1 MKGVE
6 IARPQEMK
14 AEGQFKQLRTAR
26 SSSSWEIA
34 NTLSL
39 SLWAFQEETKLNDS
53 RINHG

>member
-14 AEGQFKQLRTAR
+14 AEGQFKQLRTVR